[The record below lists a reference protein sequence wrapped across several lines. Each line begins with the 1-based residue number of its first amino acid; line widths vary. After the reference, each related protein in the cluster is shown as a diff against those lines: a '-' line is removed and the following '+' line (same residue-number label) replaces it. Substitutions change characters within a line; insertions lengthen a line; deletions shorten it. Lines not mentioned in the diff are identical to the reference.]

1 MKDFIFQNRLAD
13 CGFAALKMAL
23 IDETKDSG
31 YRKIGPQKKIGN
43 FSFIDLV
50 KEAKA
55 LGFILK
61 GYQIPLD
68 HLPKCP
74 SVVLLFKN
82 GAFHYVFLKEI
93 HADYLRIYDPIL
105 GKRKIKYKKFYQQFT
120 GYFLKIEGKE
130 KEIEITY
137 SRWNVIPY
145 FLRYFMIFLFLGAL
159 IFFIFYFYP

>member
-1 MKDFIFQNRLAD
+1 MKDFVFQNRLAD

-68 HLPKCP
+68 HSSKMSKC
-74 SVVLLFKN
+74 
-82 GAFHYVFLKEI
+82 G
-93 HADYLRIYDPIL
+93 
-105 GKRKIKYKKFYQQFT
+105 
-120 GYFLKIEGKE
+120 
-130 KEIEITY
+130 IT
-137 SRWNVIPY
+137 
-145 FLRYFMIFLFLGAL
+145 F
-159 IFFIFYFYP
+159 